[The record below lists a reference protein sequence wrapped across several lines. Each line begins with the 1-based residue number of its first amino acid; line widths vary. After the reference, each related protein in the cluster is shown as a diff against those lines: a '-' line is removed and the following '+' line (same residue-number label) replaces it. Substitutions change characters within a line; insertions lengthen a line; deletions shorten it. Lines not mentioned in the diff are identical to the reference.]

1 MEIQELVNL
10 ILNSGT
16 AIIVVAYF
24 MFRDYKFMGQLQTTL
39 TSLVETVG
47 TLRDCVNELNERV
60 SVH

>member
-1 MEIQELVNL
+1 MEIQELANL

-24 MFRDYKFMGQLQTTL
+24 MFRDYKFMGQLQVTL
-39 TSLVETVG
+39 VSLVETVN
-47 TLRDCVNELNERV
+47 TLKDCVNELGRV